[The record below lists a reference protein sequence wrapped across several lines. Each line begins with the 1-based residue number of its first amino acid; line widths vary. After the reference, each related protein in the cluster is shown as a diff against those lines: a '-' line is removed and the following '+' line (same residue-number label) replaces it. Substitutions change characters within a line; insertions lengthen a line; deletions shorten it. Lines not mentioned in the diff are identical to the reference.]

1 LLRSE
6 IYELESAVD
15 SILFKERTVRDA
27 NYYEEVANQV
37 SHIQT
42 ICSDLKKKWTHELLS
57 SAKDQV
63 IKRYVQ
69 YHQAGIIQVSDK
81 VSRKVPA
88 LDFSEDETAT
98 TKAINQDVFAH
109 LENLLEFLRINFY
122 QYFDVDHKS
131 SIYHCDLLYQKI
143 AAFEPLLRSYQSD
156 DAIES
161 LITCILDSVHE
172 ILADGLVSGITYRQA
187 DHCLH
192 LTQMTHQLLSI
203 GSETM
208 LRTLYMA
215 LYQQNM
221 NSLFFFNWYQAFI
234 SEQVGKIADK
244 KNKEEFINNELKAVV
259 NIYVSADK
267 SIQPELP
274 STDLHIIP
282 WLQEQLNYDSKRTV
296 NNKFSFQMPLNL
308 SVPQFALFVRIFHK
322 TGCFPLENVALIT
335 RFFTDHFT
343 TKKQSHI
350 SRKSFGRAFY
360 SLDQSAAAVV
370 RDLLQ
375 KMINYLNKTYF
386 P

>member
-1 LLRSE
+1 MLRSE

-15 SILFKERTVRDA
+15 SILFKERTVLNA
-27 NYYEEVANQV
+27 NYHEEVANQV
-37 SHIQT
+37 SHVQT

-69 YHQAGIIQVSDK
+69 YHQAGIIQLSDK

-88 LDFSEDETAT
+88 LDFSEDEPVA
-98 TKAINQDVFAH
+98 TKAINHNILAH
-109 LENLLEFLRINFY
+109 LENLLEFLRSNFY
-122 QYFDVDHKS
+122 QYFDIDHKS
-131 SIYHCDLLYQKI
+131 SINNCDLLNQKI

-156 DAIES
+156 SAIKS
-161 LITCILDSVHE
+161 LITCILDTVHE
-172 ILADGLVSGITYRQA
+172 ILADGLVSGISYRQA
-187 DHCLH
+187 DHCFH
-192 LTQMTHQLLSI
+192 LIQMTHQLLSTR
-203 GSETM
+203 SETTIK
-208 LRTLYMA
+208 TLYMA

-221 NSLFFFNWYQAFI
+221 NSLFFFNWYQTFVT
-234 SEQVGKIADK
+234 EQVANIADK
-244 KNKEEFINNELKAVV
+244 KNKEEFINNELRAVI

-274 STDLHIIP
+274 STDVHIIP
-282 WLQEQLNYDSKRTV
+282 WLQEQVSHHSGRTV
-296 NNKFSFQMPLNL
+296 NNRISFQLPLNL

-322 TGCFPLENVALIT
+322 IGCFPLENVALIT

-343 TKKQSHI
+343 TKKQPHI

-375 KMINYLNKTYF
+375 KMLNYLNKTYF

>member
-143 AAFEPLLRSYQSD
+143 SAFEPLLRSYQSD
-156 DAIES
+156 SAIES

-172 ILADGLVSGITYRQA
+172 ILADGLVSGISYRQA

-192 LTQMTHQLLSI
+192 VIQMTHQLLSI
-203 GSETM
+203 GSETI
-208 LRTLYMA
+208 LQNLYMA

-221 NSLFFFNWYQAFI
+221 NSLFFFNWYQAFVT
-234 SEQVGKIADK
+234 EQATKIADK
-244 KNKEEFINNELKAVV
+244 NNNDEFLNKELRALVG
-259 NIYVSADK
+259 IYVSADK
-267 SIQPELP
+267 SFQPELP
-274 STDLHIIP
+274 STDVYIIP
-282 WLQEQLNYDSKRTV
+282 WLQEQVNYNSKRTV